1 MKKLDSLRAF
11 VTAAVPEI
19 ARSPEGLSIHVA
31 NGRLA
36 MRHGPNLGWE
46 YRYRLVMTVFDYA
59 QAPESL
65 FLPVLLW
72 LRTHQP
78 ELLLNH
84 QSGAQA
90 VSFTVDALDNSM
102 VDIELQIDLTEAVDV
117 LPRVDGS
124 GYDMTIRDEPS
135 ILGTELPDDM
145 DAAALLK
152 RIYANGDLLVGAP
165 VPTP

>member
-11 VTAAVPEI
+11 VTAALPEI
-19 ARSPEGLSIHVA
+19 ARSPELLTIHAA
-31 NGRLA
+31 NGKLA

-72 LRTHQP
+72 LRVNQP

-84 QSGAQA
+84 DTGAQA
-90 VSFTVDALDNSM
+90 INFVVDALDNGM

-117 LPRVDGS
+117 QPREDGT
-124 GYDMTIRDEPS
+124 GYDMTIRDELP
-135 ILGTELPDDM
+135 ITGTEPLDGVDPIT
-145 DAAALLK
+145 LLK
-152 RIYANGDLLVGAP
+152 RIYADGALLVGYPDA
-165 VPTP
+165 TP